1 MPVEPEIRKA
11 MPVQSTDSGVAQ
23 GPELN
28 VRNAAEVAWLPENF
42 GARPAVFPSRPW
54 DGNLAEQQRKQEDGW
69 RWEEIQLHKWDHY
82 TTDGKTFMIGVFK
95 ERHLGDRRREVDAI
109 AKQIRSRF
117 YRMWDHHKLGNVE
130 EVKVVFYK

>member
-1 MPVEPEIRKA
+1 
-11 MPVQSTDSGVAQ
+11 
-23 GPELN
+23 
-28 VRNAAEVAWLPENF
+28 LPENF